1 MLDDWLAH
9 TPIDVIAKNFGVN
22 ASVFANIPATDPYI
36 LNATVATDVPSG
48 GNGQL
53 TGDASF
59 VFKTL
64 SKAAQPVPGTGGEF
78 YKIDSTNF
86 PVATTIAA
94 TFVRLKPGGLRELHW
109 HPNVSFKYYLRVH
122 VLIKSR
128 LKSGSISIKVLVVL
142 LSSLVAPLLE
152 PSTFQ
157 LVILLFSLTTL
168 GKS

>member
-22 ASVFANIPATDPYI
+22 ASVFANIPTSDPYI
-36 LNATVATDVPSG
+36 LNATVSTDKPSG
-48 GNGQL
+48 GNGPL

-59 VFKTL
+59 VYQTL

-86 PVATTIAA
+86 PIATTIAS

-109 HPNVSFKYYLRVH
+109 HPNVSTLRS
-122 VLIKSR
+122 LPCSYAYCFIGSR
-128 LKSGSISIKVLVVL
+128 MAL
-142 LSSLVAPLLE
+142 L
-152 PSTFQ
+152 PSRYWPRYRFHWWCHR
-157 LVILLFSLTTL
+157 
-168 GKS
+168 